1 MLRFLVPLS
10 RRSPALRPKTLSP
23 RLSTTFIPFRQ
34 PYGSQSNDDKLWNGA
49 TVKQASNEAGINITE
64 NALKQLKYIAERD
77 NDPTQLLRIM
87 VDSGGCHGFQNKME
101 LTNTTDE
108 DDIIFEKDGVRVVV
122 DGISLQ
128 YLRGSNVDFV
138 EELIGSTFQ
147 VVDNPNA
154 KNSCGCNISFDI
166 DLDMIT
172 QN

>member
-1 MLRFLVPLS
+1 MQVI
-10 RRSPALRPKTLSP
+10 RSHIYQRPQ
-23 RLSTTFIPFRQ
+23 F
-34 PYGSQSNDDKLWNGA
+34 YGSQAINHSSTVWNGA
-49 TVKQASNEAGINITE
+49 TVKQASNEFGINITDK
-64 NALKQLKYIAERD
+64 ALQRLQEIAERD
-77 NDPTQLLRIM
+77 NDPTQLLRIT

-108 DDIIFEKDGVRVVV
+108 DDYVFEKNGVQVVV
-122 DGISLQ
+122 DGVSLQ

-147 VVDNPNA
+147 VVDNPIA
-154 KNSCGCNISFDI
+154 KHSCGCNISFDI